1 MKVLIVFLYIIFT
14 YYTSLF
20 SYPIELAN
28 LWGHKTTSFFDLWTL
43 QHVATGTIIAY
54 LLTRLKYFSQNY
66 IWTILLLS
74 LFWESLELILELGH
88 LKGLASVGILNSGIE
103 FWMNRSLTDPAS
115 MIFGAWLFY
124 VNKKIFAYAIAF
136 TVIWLL
142 KNLYAY
148 MTMVP
153 VEVFI

>member
-1 MKVLIVFLYIIFT
+1 M
-14 YYTSLF
+14 
-20 SYPIELAN
+20 
-28 LWGHKTTSFFDLWTL
+28 
-43 QHVATGTIIAY
+43 
-54 LLTRLKYFSQNY
+54 
-66 IWTILLLS
+66 LS